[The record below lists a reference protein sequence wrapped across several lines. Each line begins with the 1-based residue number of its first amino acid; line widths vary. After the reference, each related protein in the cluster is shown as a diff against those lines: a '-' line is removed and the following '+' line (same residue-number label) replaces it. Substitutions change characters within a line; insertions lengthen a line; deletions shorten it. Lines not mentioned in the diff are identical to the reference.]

1 VTFVRRLSSAS
12 SVLVALVALVP
23 LAGCRGQTS
32 AEPPIV
38 PFRGMHEMPRYDAQE
53 HSRYFEDGR
62 TMRPEIEGTVSRET
76 EIDPQVGAGLDADGS
91 YVLSVPTAVVERS
104 GGLESL
110 LRRGQERYNIYC
122 APCHSGVGDGNGM
135 VSMRAASI
143 GATFAAANLMDP
155 SFQHMPD
162 GRLFLTISN
171 GVRSMPAYRAQI
183 PVQDRWAIVAYVRAL
198 QVSRG
203 DAAVAI
209 ADTDNDQLP
218 DGADGCPEQ
227 AEDRDGFQDLDGCP
241 EADNDADGIDD
252 AADACPLSAGTPGL
266 SGCAGTVAIDPVDPL
281 NIRLGA
287 NIRFENGLDVLK
299 DESLAVLDEIR
310 AFLVAHPEVARI
322 AIEGHTD
329 DRGDAGVNQAL
340 SERRARVV
348 MQWLVQHGIAGDR
361 VGSAGYGSSR
371 PRGDNTT
378 REGRQANR
386 RVELHVV
393 PPAVEAAPAPT
404 PGAARVGAAA
414 AGGV

>member
-1 VTFVRRLSSAS
+1 MTFARRLTSAS
-12 SVLVALVALVP
+12 SVLVVVVAV
-23 LAGCRGQTS
+23 AGCRGQTS

-53 HSRYFEDGR
+53 HSGYFEDGR
-62 TMRPEIEGTVSRET
+62 TMRPEIEGTVSREM
-76 EIDPQVGAGLDADGS
+76 EIDPQVGTGLDADGS

-104 GGLESL
+104 GGLETL
-110 LRRGQERYNIYC
+110 LRRGHQRYDIYC
-122 APCHSGVGDGNGM
+122 APCHSEVGDGNGM
-135 VSMRAASI
+135 VSQRAASL
-143 GATFAAANLMDP
+143 GVTFAAANLMDP
-155 SFQHMPD
+155 AFQHMPD

-171 GVRSMPAYRAQI
+171 GVRTMPAYRAQI

-218 DGADGCPEQ
+218 AGADGCPEQ
-227 AEDRDGFQDLDGCP
+227 PEDRDGFQDLDGCP

-252 AADACPLSAGTPGL
+252 AADACPLSAGTAGL
-266 SGCAGTVAIDPVDPL
+266 SGCAGTVAIDPADPL

-287 NIRFENGLDVLK
+287 NIRFENGRDVLK
-299 DESLAVLDEIR
+299 DESLAILDEIR
-310 AFLVAHPEVARI
+310 AFLVAHPEVTRI

-329 DRGDAGVNQAL
+329 DRGDAAVNQAL

-348 MQWLVQHGIAGDR
+348 MQWLVQRGVSGERIQSAGF
-361 VGSAGYGSSR
+361 GSAR

-393 PPAVEAAPAPT
+393 PPAVEADAAAPA
-404 PGAARVGAAA
+404 GAAA